1 MRILFAAYRLL
12 PTLESHDVVAAV
24 HVEDFAGDAGGERA
38 EEEERGV
45 ADLARLDVAA
55 QRRALCVVAQH
66 DVHVADAARGER
78 VQGAGADGVDAY
90 VPGAEDRKSVV

>member
-12 PTLESHDVVAAV
+12 PTLESHDVEAAV

-38 EEEERGV
+38 EEEEGGV

-55 QRRALCVVAQH
+55 QGGALGVVAQH
-66 DVHVADAARGER
+66 HAQVADAARGER
-78 VQGAGADGVDAY
+78 VDRAGADGVDAD
-90 VPGAEDRKSVV
+90 VLPAEVGGE